1 MADEFDVDLNDMKEY
16 LDEPDFDEVE
26 APAAPSRCA
35 SGELPFDGGEG
46 AFRDAADAAAF
57 AARRPS
63 DILKARLD
71 ASGFGV
77 ENVAAAERRLTL
89 EQQRASEEGAA
100 PIPAAMRRISVFK
113 KDAARSGSTDSEPDI
128 FSDGGE
134 LAAPPAPATP
144 PRPPTPPPPAVRGLD
159 DDAGLGA
166 SAFVKKDAPK
176 PSQPSTSAAVFGLY
190 DRSPEADAPTARREA
205 ARAKAAA
212 DREERRQAEDA
223 AEGSQLSYKEFLTR
237 LMQPSSAE
245 LVGHVRTFV
254 LQILGKF
261 EGLEGDARTEAL
273 AELPATCAQFFA
285 AAEAHLEKRPEWSAL
300 GARGLSSARSA
311 LEKYVMSKV
320 GGLAFEAVRNDG
332 RDAELRRRCRALS
345 RFVTPGHLDVKAHLC
360 NEVVLNI
367 ARDEL
372 RRMDHSR
379 APADKVDCVVR
390 CASMIFS
397 VLNLARA
404 ENSSR
409 KGTSESRAGADDF
422 LPIFIYVVLHADVP
436 RLHSNCDYVEAFH
449 NPTALMS
456 KAGYCFVNLRSA
468 IEFLLT
474 VEASQINMDE
484 DAFAAALAAGEAAV
498 DKGEVAGP
506 RP

>member
-89 EQQRASEEGAA
+89 EQQRA
-100 PIPAAMRRISVFK
+100 
-113 KDAARSGSTDSEPDI
+113 TDSEPDI

-159 DDAGLGA
+159 DDAGLGV

-320 GGLAFEAVRNDG
+320 GGLAFEAVRDDG

-456 KAGYCFVNLRSA
+456 KAGYWFVNLRSA

-498 DKGEVAGP
+498 DKGEAAGP